1 MKCLFSLFLALRIHC
16 SQSFK
21 LLLDNLGGY
30 EIEDRGL
37 VNIKV
42 SQWSIKINYAYIIKN
57 KFKVILILL
66 LNNNP

>member
-1 MKCLFSLFLALRIHC
+1 MFKLLTGSFFLFISALRIHC

-42 SQWSIKINYAYIIKN
+42 SQ
-57 KFKVILILL
+57 
-66 LNNNP
+66 